1 LIAPDTNLLVL
12 AHNLRNPLYERA
24 SAYWQ
29 DTLNGDE
36 PVGIPIL
43 SLHGFIR
50 VSTGPAYLDRQLTVS
65 EAVAVANSWLVLPK
79 TRLLMPGPRHWL
91 ILEQL
96 AIRFNARRN
105 RFTDLAIAAIAIE
118 HGAVIHTHDTDFATF
133 PGIQWHD
140 PLA

>member
-24 SAYWQ
+24 STYWQ
-29 DTLNGDE
+29 NALNGNE

-50 VSTGPAYLDRQLTVS
+50 VSTGPAYLDRQFTVAA
-65 EAVAVANSWLVLPK
+65 AVDIANQWLALPN
-79 TRLLMPGPRHWL
+79 TRLLMPGPRHWP
-91 ILEQL
+91 ILRQL
-96 AIRFNARRN
+96 AIQFNARRN

-118 HGAVIHTHDTDFATF
+118 HGAVIHTHDGDFSSF
-133 PGIQWHD
+133 PGIHWHD